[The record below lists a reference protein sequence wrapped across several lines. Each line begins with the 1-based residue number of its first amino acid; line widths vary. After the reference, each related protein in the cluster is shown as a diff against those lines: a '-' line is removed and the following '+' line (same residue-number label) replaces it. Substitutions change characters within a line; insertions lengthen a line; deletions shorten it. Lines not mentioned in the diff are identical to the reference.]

1 MKRIE
6 KNKEMRKQ
14 IKNEVQKKKVKT
26 FSHRSFK
33 IFLFIVTMILF
44 IYIFGDLI
52 GTYPIVVKEYSPT
65 FSNLPKSFSGFKI
78 VHFTDLHFDGNINKL
93 KRLNNKIEEIDP
105 DILVFTGDLINK
117 VPNKS
122 EKKILIK
129 YLSLMN
135 AKYNKYFVSGN
146 HDNKLTKEILEKANF
161 INLNN
166 SHDLIHSKENEMISI
181 TGLDD
186 NIHKRTNIKE
196 TYDFKEKKLFNI
208 LIMHEPDLI
217 DDVLKI
223 ETPQIALAG
232 HSHGGQVRIPIIEKS
247 IVKVPLARKYPDD
260 YYKVQNTKLY
270 VSSGLGSTGIH
281 IRFFNF
287 PSINL
292 YRLRLR

>member
-6 KNKEMRKQ
+6 KNKEIRKQ

-93 KRLNNKIEEIDP
+93 KRLNDKIEEIDP

-129 YLSLMN
+129 YLSSMN

-166 SHDLIHSKENEMISI
+166 SHDLINSKENEMISI

-260 YYKVQNTKLY
+260 YYQVQNTKLY